1 MNEPESIKVV
11 LVGESGV
18 GKTSIIQQF
27 TSGQFDPHRETSLS
41 AQFVSKTVKIK
52 ELDKEIKFDIWDTV
66 GQEKYRSLAKIFYKD
81 AKAIIFVYDI
91 TTEYSFNE
99 LKNYWYEETKANS
112 DGNPILALVGNKIDL
127 YESQKVSNNE
137 GNDFAE
143 KIGAIFQ
150 TTSAQSNSGI
160 DTLFDN
166 IGKKYLIPNY
176 DYRSSDKKAQEEFL
190 KKKEEENNKKDLNS
204 DEELDEYLQ
213 KISGIIPQKTKEKNK
228 ETNIIKGSNLNIKE
242 SRFLIEEENFHNNL
256 PDEKNTNIDLDEFGE
271 NENIFNETVPL
282 NLTYDWSEKYTP
294 IKPRYSNRVRVGYEW
309 NKYNQVH
316 YNIDNPPPKIIQGYK
331 FNIFYPSL
339 IDKTKTPTYFLERG
353 DALDMCII
361 RFHAGAPYEDIAF
374 KIVNREWDMTEK
386 AAFKNIF
393 DKGILKLYFKFKR
406 YRYKR

>member
-18 GKTSIIQQF
+18 GKTSIISQF
-27 TSGQFDPHRETSLS
+27 TTKKFDPHRETSLS
-41 AQFVSKTVKIK
+41 AQFISKTVNFQD
-52 ELDKEIKFDIWDTV
+52 LGKEIKFDIWDTV

-190 KKKEEENNKKDLNS
+190 KKKEEENNKKDLKKRS
-204 DEELDEYLQ
+204 KGVKLDKKQ
-213 KISGIIPQKTKEKNK
+213 ANK
-228 ETNIIKGSNLNIKE
+228 DKKKG
-242 SRFLIEEENFHNNL
+242 
-256 PDEKNTNIDLDEFGE
+256 
-271 NENIFNETVPL
+271 
-282 NLTYDWSEKYTP
+282 
-294 IKPRYSNRVRVGYEW
+294 
-309 NKYNQVH
+309 
-316 YNIDNPPPKIIQGYK
+316 
-331 FNIFYPSL
+331 
-339 IDKTKTPTYFLERG
+339 
-353 DALDMCII
+353 CC
-361 RFHAGAPYEDIAF
+361 
-374 KIVNREWDMTEK
+374 
-386 AAFKNIF
+386 
-393 DKGILKLYFKFKR
+393 
-406 YRYKR
+406 

>member
-1 MNEPESIKVV
+1 
-11 LVGESGV
+11 
-18 GKTSIIQQF
+18 
-27 TSGQFDPHRETSLS
+27 
-41 AQFVSKTVKIK
+41 
-52 ELDKEIKFDIWDTV
+52 V

-190 KKKEEENNKKDLNS
+190 KKKEEENNKKDLKKRS
-204 DEELDEYLQ
+204 KGVKLDKKQ
-213 KISGIIPQKTKEKNK
+213 ANK
-228 ETNIIKGSNLNIKE
+228 DKKKG
-242 SRFLIEEENFHNNL
+242 
-256 PDEKNTNIDLDEFGE
+256 
-271 NENIFNETVPL
+271 
-282 NLTYDWSEKYTP
+282 
-294 IKPRYSNRVRVGYEW
+294 
-309 NKYNQVH
+309 
-316 YNIDNPPPKIIQGYK
+316 
-331 FNIFYPSL
+331 
-339 IDKTKTPTYFLERG
+339 
-353 DALDMCII
+353 CC
-361 RFHAGAPYEDIAF
+361 
-374 KIVNREWDMTEK
+374 
-386 AAFKNIF
+386 
-393 DKGILKLYFKFKR
+393 
-406 YRYKR
+406 